1 MNASEIFCMVTILV
15 FLLLILIA
23 AFTKE
28 KIHFN
33 ANTNKIKDVK
43 FVVVKIEQCYSND
56 PSEILIAKY
65 TIENTFFSR
74 NNSEGFKHQ
83 TFCFYDKRNKY
94 KIGDVLT
101 LCNE

>member
-1 MNASEIFCMVTILV
+1 MDVSEIFYAVTVLV
-15 FLLLILIA
+15 FILLILIA
-23 AFTKE
+23 VFTKE
-28 KIHFN
+28 KIYFN
-33 ANTNKIKDVK
+33 ANTDKIKDVK

-65 TIENTFFSR
+65 TVENTLFSR
-74 NNSEGFKHQ
+74 NDSEGFKQQ
-83 TFCFYDKRNKY
+83 TFYFYDKRNKY

>member
-1 MNASEIFCMVTILV
+1 MNVSDFFCIVIILV
-15 FLLLILIA
+15 FLSLILIA
-23 AFTKE
+23 AFAKE

-33 ANTNKIKDVK
+33 ANIDKIKDVK
-43 FVVVKIEQCYSND
+43 FVIVKIEQCYSND

-65 TIENTFFSR
+65 TVENTFFSR
-74 NNSEGFKHQ
+74 NNSEGFKQQ
-83 TFCFYDKRNKY
+83 TFYFYDKRNKY